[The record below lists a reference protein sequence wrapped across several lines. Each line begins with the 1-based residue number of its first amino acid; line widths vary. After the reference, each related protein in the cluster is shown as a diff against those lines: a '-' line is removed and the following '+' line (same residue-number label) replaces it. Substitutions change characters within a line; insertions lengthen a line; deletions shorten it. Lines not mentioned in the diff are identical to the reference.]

1 MSIPD
6 PSGGRRRVLCVD
18 DEVAVLAG
26 LQRNLGLHFEIS
38 IAESAS
44 QALAMLEG
52 TTEPFSTVL
61 SDMRMPEVDGVTFL
75 RAVSERWPDTSRIL
89 LTGQADIPSAIAAVN
104 EGRVF
109 RFLTKP
115 CPSELL
121 VRAVSDAVRQYDLLE
136 AERVLLD
143 QTLRGTIDV
152 MVEAIGL
159 LLPQAAQPLVRM
171 RRLARRLCKELHVQQ
186 VWDID
191 IACVLSYV
199 ATLTLPQDVLT
210 QLASGKYHDIDV
222 RSASSRCNVV
232 AQRLAVRI
240 PRLEPVRDLL
250 RRAGAIAR
258 GQAVPHEDAPVWILR
273 LCMDY
278 GKCLTAGLAPDAA
291 FARLLNR
298 AQPWPFALQNILSR
312 LLNALRADV
321 RKSVTF
327 YDLLPGMTFV
337 EPVYTDGQILLVPQ
351 DTEITL
357 PLIEQLRNFVVVGRL
372 VEPLWVREGEQ

>member
-171 RRLARRLCKELHVQQ
+171 RRLARRLCKELQVQQ

>member
-1 MSIPD
+1 
-6 PSGGRRRVLCVD
+6 VD
-18 DEVAVLAG
+18 DEAAVLAG
-26 LQRNLGLHFEIS
+26 LQRNLGLHFDVFV
-38 IAESAS
+38 AESAAA
-44 QALAMLEG
+44 ALTMLENA
-52 TTEPFSTVL
+52 TEPFSTVL
-61 SDMRMPEVDGVTFL
+61 SDMRMPETDGVTFL
-75 RAVSERWPDTSRIL
+75 REVSERWPDTSRIL

-171 RRLARRLCKELHVQQ
+171 RRLARRLCKELQVEQ

-199 ATLTLPQDVLT
+199 ATLTLPHDVLT
-210 QLASGKYHDIDV
+210 QLASGKYHEIDV
-222 RSASSRCNVV
+222 RSAASRCNVV

-250 RRAGAIAR
+250 RKAGAIAR
-258 GQAVPHEDAPVWILR
+258 GQAVPHHDAPVWILR
-273 LCMDY
+273 LCIDY

-291 FARLLNR
+291 FMRLLGR
-298 AQPWPFALQNILSR
+298 AEPWPPALQSMLSR
-312 LLNALRADV
+312 LLSALRADV

-327 YDLLPGMTFV
+327 YELVPGMTFV

-351 DTEITL
+351 DTEVTE

-372 VEPLWVREGEQ
+372 VEPMWVREGEQ